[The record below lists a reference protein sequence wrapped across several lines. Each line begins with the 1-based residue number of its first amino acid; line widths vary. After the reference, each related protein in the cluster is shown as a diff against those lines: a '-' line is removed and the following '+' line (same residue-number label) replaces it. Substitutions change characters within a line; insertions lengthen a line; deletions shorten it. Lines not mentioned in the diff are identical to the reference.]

1 MQSELTRYPSD
12 NWVPIIEKDV
22 DGASSLPLQIDAQQS
37 GTLGKFQATCRV
49 ARAIYLGSAPLTH
62 AAHRAPVPVRDI
74 DTATVLRT
82 LSPIWG
88 TLNVTATRLRGRI
101 ESILDWAKVHG
112 HRSGD
117 NPAAWKGNLR
127 QALPKPSA
135 VQSPGQHA
143 AMAYHAV
150 PAFVSELRAKDSRAA
165 RALEKTGTAGHGE
178 EQMSFL
184 GKLNAPAINPNIM
197 TLVLYFGCSMLT
209 MTSTPTWMPVRTP

>member
-1 MQSELTRYPSD
+1 VQSELTRYPSD

-143 AMAYHAV
+143 AMAYQAV
-150 PAFVSELRAKDSRAA
+150 PAFVSELRPRIAGQQGRSKKQELQGTGKSRCHF
-165 RALEKTGTAGHGE
+165 LE
-178 EQMSFL
+178 
-184 GKLNAPAINPNIM
+184 N
-197 TLVLYFGCSMLT
+197 
-209 MTSTPTWMPVRTP
+209 